1 VRHGKIFSE
10 NLRPGARHAPPT
22 RARPKLA
29 KTDSGTRAMQRK
41 QAMQKCATSKKKM
54 RPPGFEP
61 STSALTR
68 RCANRLS

>member
-10 NLRPGARHAPPT
+10 NLRLGARHAPPT

-41 QAMQKCATSKKKM
+41 QAMQKCATSKKNAPT
-54 RPPGFEP
+54 RLRTEHLGLN
-61 STSALTR
+61 TSLR
-68 RCANRLS
+68 

>member
-41 QAMQKCATSKKKM
+41 QAMQKCATSKKNAPT
-54 RPPGFEP
+54 RLQTEHLGLN
-61 STSALTR
+61 TSLR
-68 RCANRLS
+68 